1 MVATEKQL
9 NLNDILNAEDTQTK
23 RVDVPEWG
31 GYVIIQTMTAEAR
44 DRYELSLLAMDD
56 NGQPTGRDMSNVRAK
71 LVACCTL
78 GPDGRPMF
86 KNDDHVKVL
95 GAKNSKAV
103 DRIYDAC
110 QQLNKISDSEIEE
123 LAGN

>member
-9 NLNDILNAEDTQTK
+9 NINDILNVEDFKTK

-44 DRYELSLLAMDD
+44 DAYELSLLSKDSK
-56 NGQPTGRDMSNVRAK
+56 GSVVGRDLSNIRAK
-71 LVACCTL
+71 LVAACTL
-78 GPDGRPMF
+78 GPDGRLMF
-86 KNDDHVKVL
+86 KNADHVKVL
-95 GAKNSKAV
+95 GSKNSKAV

-110 QQLNKISDSEIEE
+110 QALNQISDEEVEE